1 MYQKYFLYILTFLQ
15 FSVNVFSLDDSLNKV
30 IDLQVRKFKYILD
43 NASQFHRDSID
54 VVKSSDAAFKT
65 LLNSFD
71 KNSEYYPK
79 EVIAKLN
86 ERNKGVTVGIGIDVF
101 PIRDTL
107 TIVNIAKKSPSDE
120 AGLKV
125 GDQILF
131 IDDIAT
137 SKMNRAEVLGRL
149 SGDTA
154 TKVSLITKDFDN
166 GNLKPVVIERKLYES
181 FSVNT
186 PIMLNN
192 ETAYFAITRFSELTS
207 KEFKDYAEKIYT
219 NNKPKFV
226 IVDIRG
232 NTGGYLGQA
241 VEIADQ
247 FLGDSLVICE
257 TVSKVESFREKFYSK
272 EKGVFED
279 TPVIIIVDSNSASG
293 SEILAAAIQDYDR
306 GLIVGTQTYGKATA
320 QRLINMIDSTA
331 FKLTVAEY
339 ITPLGRKLQKTSD
352 SLKTSLDESADV
364 VLDPNSKKSIEEMIR
379 KFGGKDK
386 LDIYKTK
393 KGRVLFSPWGL
404 LPDVVVTKDTN
415 TALTNVLRSR
425 GLFLN
430 WALDFYQNQ
439 KQNYKEEF
447 SDFEKYKSSFEI
459 DELKLEQ
466 FKGFC
471 IAQKIWNNEMYQ
483 IDKSKIAV
491 NLKSVIAY
499 VAFGSKESNEI
510 MLENDIFV
518 KTALDNLEKAKL
530 LFNN

>member
-1 MYQKYFLYILTFLQ
+1 MIIPFKNFKGLYT
-15 FSVNVFSLDDSLNKV
+15 K
-30 IDLQVRKFKYILD
+30 
-43 NASQFHRDSID
+43 
-54 VVKSSDAAFKT
+54 
-65 LLNSFD
+65 LNS
-71 KNSEYYPK
+71 
-79 EVIAKLN
+79 
-86 ERNKGVTVGIGIDVF
+86 
-101 PIRDTL
+101 
-107 TIVNIAKKSPSDE
+107 
-120 AGLKV
+120 
-125 GDQILF
+125 
-131 IDDIAT
+131 
-137 SKMNRAEVLGRL
+137 
-149 SGDTA
+149 
-154 TKVSLITKDFDN
+154 
-166 GNLKPVVIERKLYES
+166 
-181 FSVNT
+181 
-186 PIMLNN
+186 
-192 ETAYFAITRFSELTS
+192 
-207 KEFKDYAEKIYT
+207 
-219 NNKPKFV
+219 
-226 IVDIRG
+226 
-232 NTGGYLGQA
+232 
-241 VEIADQ
+241 
-247 FLGDSLVICE
+247 
-257 TVSKVESFREKFYSK
+257 
-272 EKGVFED
+272 
-279 TPVIIIVDSNSASG
+279 
-293 SEILAAAIQDYDR
+293 YDR
-306 GLIVGTQTYGKATA
+306 SFEK
-320 QRLINMIDSTA
+320 S
-331 FKLTVAEY
+331 
-339 ITPLGRKLQKTSD
+339 SD

-364 VLDPNSKKSIEEMIR
+364 VLDSSSKKSIEEMIR

>member
-1 MYQKYFLYILTFLQ
+1 MILLFASIGNLQ
-15 FSVNVFSLDDSLNKV
+15 SNEDSLIKV
-30 IDLQVRKFKYILD
+30 IDLQVRKFKYILE

-86 ERNKGVTVGIGIDVF
+86 ERNKGITVGIGIDVF

-107 TIVNIAKKSPSDE
+107 TIVNISRKSPAEE
-120 AGLKV
+120 AGLNI

-131 IDDIAT
+131 IDDLST
-137 SKMNRAEVLGRL
+137 SRMNRAEVLGRL
-149 SGDTA
+149 SGDTS
-154 TKVSLITKDFDN
+154 TKVSLIIKDFDK
-166 GNLKPVVIERKLYES
+166 GILKPMVIERKIYES
-181 FSVNT
+181 FSVNP
-186 PIMLNN
+186 PIMIND

-207 KEFKDYAEKIYT
+207 KEFREYAEKI
-219 NNKPKFV
+219 NKNKTKFV
-226 IVDIRG
+226 ILDLRG

-257 TVSKVESFREKFYSK
+257 TVSKVESFKEKFYSK
-272 EKGVFED
+272 EIGYFES
-279 TPVIIIVDSNSASG
+279 TPVIVIVDSISASG

-339 ITPLGRKLQKTSD
+339 ITPLGRKLQKLSDTSN
-352 SLKTSLDESADV
+352 LKLDESANFL
-364 VLDPNSKKSIEEMIR
+364 LDPNSKKNIEDVIN
-379 KFGGKDK
+379 KYGGKDK

-393 KGRVLFSPWGL
+393 KGRILFSPWGI
-404 LPDVVVTKDTN
+404 LPDVVVPQDTN

-439 KQNYKEEF
+439 EQNYKEEF

-471 IAQKIWNNEMYQ
+471 ISQKIWNNEMYQ

-518 KTALDNLEKAKL
+518 KTALQNLEKAKL